1 MTLSILKYIKIEIV
15 TLNANNISH
24 YYCSTVFFNYIN
36 AAGLVSIRDL
46 FKKKIQQL
54 SDHRLLNG
62 SVYVHSEF

>member
-46 FKKKIQQL
+46 F
-54 SDHRLLNG
+54 
-62 SVYVHSEF
+62 